1 MNRRSTGRASLA
13 WLNWVRT
20 PESTWSGWPRKNGL
34 PAACRTFLDLHHQHP
49 AVGQVR
55 VGQHVHEVACEGVDH
70 QTAVAIGRRFAPL
83 VDAGAPIDDESD
95 LPRSVSL
102 VSLLGKQ
109 ESDSPEA
116 VVERWR
122 ENGSLIVRDGRQPQP
137 VDNPVEL
144 RAIVG
149 HAGLEPF
156 VIDLRRDG
164 PHALVGGTT
173 GAGKSE
179 FLQAWVLGL
188 AHALS
193 PDRVNYLF
201 VDYKGGSAFAK
212 CVELPHC
219 VGLVTDLNPY
229 LVRRVL
235 TSLRAELKRREHLLN
250 DKGKKDLIDLEL
262 SGDPD
267 CPPSLLIV
275 VDEFA
280 ALARC

>member
-1 MNRRSTGRASLA
+1 M
-13 WLNWVRT
+13 
-20 PESTWSGWPRKNGL
+20 
-34 PAACRTFLDLHHQHP
+34 
-49 AVGQVR
+49 
-55 VGQHVHEVACEGVDH
+55 
-70 QTAVAIGRRFAPL
+70 
-83 VDAGAPIDDESD
+83 
-95 LPRSVSL
+95 
-102 VSLLGKQ
+102 
-109 ESDSPEA
+109 
-116 VVERWR
+116 ERWR

-235 TSLRAELKRREHLLN
+235 TGLRAELKRREHLLN
-250 DKGKKDLIDLEL
+250 DKGKKVFADRKIKTRDQFTDVEDLVFADQKSLSDAGGRCDLYDL
-262 SGDPD
+262 AKLL
-267 CPPSLLIV
+267 CSLD
-275 VDEFA
+275 DEA
-280 ALARC
+280 LRQKLLACLARSKREEVQQDMASMGAVDPMEVLQTGRALVAAVREKMLAKRPG

>member
-1 MNRRSTGRASLA
+1 MARER
-13 WLNWVRT
+13 
-20 PESTWSGWPRKNGL
+20 
-34 PAACRTFLDLHHQHP
+34 
-49 AVGQVR
+49 
-55 VGQHVHEVACEGVDH
+55 
-70 QTAVAIGRRFAPL
+70 
-83 VDAGAPIDDESD
+83 APIDDESD

-201 VDYKGGSAFAK
+201 VDYKVDLFGDFAFTGSGGYGLNFGCATCQPQGNTVLSAVITQPQYNGAF
-212 CVELPHC
+212 
-219 VGLVTDLNPY
+219 NPY
-229 LVRRVL
+229 Q
-235 TSLRAELKRREHLLN
+235 TAPQA
-250 DKGKKDLIDLEL
+250 G
-262 SGDPD
+262 
-267 CPPSLLIV
+267 
-275 VDEFA
+275 A
-280 ALARC
+280 AK